1 MSSMVVSVIIFF
13 IIFGVLVTSH
23 EFGHFIVAKTG
34 GIRVNEFFVGMGPTI
49 WKKQKGETL
58 YSIKLLPI
66 GGACVFDGMDPVAE
80 EKAGYDEHS
89 FLNAPVWRRIATL
102 FAGPFA
108 NFIIAYILAVIL
120 VSFSAWNFPVINEM
134 TEDSAALEAGMQV
147 GDKFISIDGEKV
159 YMASEVTLI
168 SQFAQGSPMEI
179 VYERDGERHTTTLVP
194 KYNDEA
200 GRYYMGIY
208 LGDYQNIK
216 GASALKY
223 AWYEVRY
230 YFKATYRSLAL
241 LFRGKLTADDVSG
254 PVGMVKMVDETYEEV
269 APYGISAVILTM
281 LSLTVLLSVNL
292 GVMNLLPFPALDGGR
307 LVFQFIEVI
316 VGKPVPP
323 EKEGIVHMVGMIAL
337 LGLMVF
343 VLFND
348 ITKFTR

>member
-1 MSSMVVSVIIFF
+1 MLVSVIIFF

-23 EFGHFIVAKTG
+23 EFGHFIIAKSG
-34 GIRVNEFFVGMGPTI
+34 GIRVNEFFIGMGPTI

-66 GGACVFDGMDPVAE
+66 GGACVFDGMDPIAE
-80 EKAGYDEHS
+80 EKEGYDERS

-108 NFIIAYILAVIL
+108 NFIIAYLLAVIL
-120 VSFSAWNFPVINEM
+120 VSFSAWDFPVISDM
-134 TEDSAALEAGMQV
+134 TEDSAAVEAGMQV
-147 GDKFISIDGEKV
+147 GDKFISVDGEKV
-159 YMASEVTLI
+159 YMAGEVTMI
-168 SQFAQGSPMEI
+168 SQFAEGSPMEI
-179 VYERDGERHTTTLVP
+179 VYERDGELHTTTLLP
-194 KYNDEA
+194 KYSEDA

-208 LGDYQNIK
+208 LGEYQRIK

-230 YFKATYRSLAL
+230 YFKTTYRSLAL
-241 LFRGKLTADDVSG
+241 LVKGKLSKDDVSG
-254 PVGMVKMVDETYEEV
+254 PVGMVKIVDDTYEE
-269 APYGISAVILTM
+269 AKHYGIPTVILTM

-292 GVMNLLPFPALDGGR
+292 GVMNLLPLPALDGGR

-316 VGKPVPP
+316 FGKPVPP
-323 EKEGIVHMVGMIAL
+323 EKEGFVHMVGMIAL

>member
-1 MSSMVVSVIIFF
+1 MLVSVLIFF

-23 EFGHFIVAKTG
+23 EFGHFIIAKSG
-34 GIRVNEFFVGMGPTI
+34 GIRVNEFFIGMGPTI

-66 GGACVFDGMDPVAE
+66 GGACVFDGMDPVVE
-80 EKAGYDEHS
+80 EKEGYDEHS

-108 NFIIAYILAVIL
+108 NFIIAYILAVVL
-120 VSFSAWNFPVINEM
+120 VSFSAWNFPVINKM
-134 TEDSAALEAGMQV
+134 TDDSAAAEAGMQP
-147 GDKFISIDGEKV
+147 GDKIISVDGEKV
-159 YMASEVTLI
+159 YMAGEVTMI
-168 SQFAQGSPMEI
+168 SQFAEGSPMDI
-179 VYERDGERHTTTLVP
+179 VYERDGQRYETTLLP
-194 KYNDEA
+194 KYSEDE

-208 LGDYQNIK
+208 LGEYGKIE
-216 GASALKY
+216 GPAALKY

-230 YFKATYRSLAL
+230 YFKTTYRSLAL
-241 LFRGKLTADDVSG
+241 LVKGRLSKDDVSG
-254 PVGMVKMVDETYEEV
+254 PVGMVKMVDDTYEEV
-269 APYGISAVILTM
+269 KPYGISAVILTM

-292 GVMNLLPFPALDGGR
+292 GVMNLLPIPALDGGR

-323 EKEGIVHMVGMIAL
+323 EKEGFVHMIGMVAL
-337 LGLMVF
+337 LALMVF

-348 ITKFTR
+348 ISKFTR

>member
-1 MSSMVVSVIIFF
+1 MLVSILIFF

-23 EFGHFIVAKTG
+23 EFGHFIIAKSG

-80 EKAGYDEHS
+80 EKEGYDEHS

-108 NFIIAYILAVIL
+108 NFIIAYLLAVIL
-120 VSFSAWNFPVINEM
+120 VSFSAWNFPVINKM
-134 TEDSAALEAGMQV
+134 TEESAAAEAGMQP
-147 GDKFISIDGEKV
+147 GDKIISVDGEKV
-159 YMASEVTLI
+159 YMSGEVTMI
-168 SQFAQGSPMEI
+168 SQFAEGSPMDI
-179 VYERDGERHTTTLVP
+179 VYERDGQRYETTLLP
-194 KYNDEA
+194 KYSEDE

-208 LGDYQNIK
+208 LGEYGKIE
-216 GASALKY
+216 GPAALKY

-230 YFKATYRSLAL
+230 YFKTTYRSLAL
-241 LFRGKLTADDVSG
+241 LVKGKLSKDDVSG
-254 PVGMVKMVDETYEEV
+254 PVGMVKMVDDTYEEV
-269 APYGISAVILTM
+269 KPYGVSAVILTM

-292 GVMNLLPFPALDGGR
+292 GVMNLLPIPALDGGR

-323 EKEGIVHMVGMIAL
+323 EKEGFVHMIGMVAL
-337 LGLMVF
+337 LALMVF

-348 ITKFTR
+348 ISKFTR

>member
-1 MSSMVVSVIIFF
+1 MAVSILIFF

-23 EFGHFIVAKTG
+23 EFGHFIIAKSG

-80 EKAGYDEHS
+80 EKEGYDERS

-108 NFIIAYILAVIL
+108 NFIIAYILAVVL
-120 VSFSAWNFPVINEM
+120 VSFSAWDFPVISQM
-134 TEDSAALEAGMQV
+134 TEESAAAEAGMQP
-147 GDKFISIDGEKV
+147 GDKIISVDGEKV
-159 YMASEVTLI
+159 YMAGEVILI
-168 SQFAQGSPMEI
+168 SQFAEGSPMDI
-179 VYERDGERHTTTLVP
+179 VFERDGVRHEVTLLP
-194 KYNDEA
+194 KYSEEA

-208 LGDYQNIK
+208 LGQYGKIE
-216 GASALKY
+216 GPAALKY

-230 YFKATYRSLAL
+230 YFKTTYRSLAL
-241 LFRGKLTADDVSG
+241 LVKGKLSKDDVSG
-254 PVGMVKMVDETYEEV
+254 PVGMVKMVDDTYEEV
-269 APYGISAVILTM
+269 KPYGISAVILTM

-292 GVMNLLPFPALDGGR
+292 GVMNLLPLPALDGGR

-316 VGKPVPP
+316 VGKPVPA
-323 EKEGIVHMVGMIAL
+323 EKEGFVHMIGMIL
-337 LGLMVF
+337 LMGLMVF

-348 ITKFTR
+348 ISKFTR

>member
-1 MSSMVVSVIIFF
+1 MLVSVLIFF

-23 EFGHFIVAKTG
+23 EFGHFIIAKSG

-80 EKAGYDEHS
+80 EKEGYDEHS

-108 NFIIAYILAVIL
+108 NFIIAYLLAVIL
-120 VSFSAWNFPVINEM
+120 VSFSAWNFPVINKM
-134 TEDSAALEAGMQV
+134 TEESAAAEAGMQP
-147 GDKFISIDGEKV
+147 GDKIISVDGEKV
-159 YMASEVTLI
+159 YMSGEVTMI
-168 SQFAQGSPMEI
+168 SQFAEGSPMDI
-179 VYERDGERHTTTLVP
+179 VYERDGQRYETTLLP
-194 KYNDEA
+194 KYSEDE

-208 LGDYQNIK
+208 LGEYGKIE
-216 GASALKY
+216 GPAALKY

-230 YFKATYRSLAL
+230 YFKTTYRSLAL
-241 LFRGKLTADDVSG
+241 LVKGRLSKDDVSG
-254 PVGMVKMVDETYEEV
+254 PVGMVKMVDDTYEEV
-269 APYGISAVILTM
+269 KPYGVSAVILTM

-292 GVMNLLPFPALDGGR
+292 GVMNLLPIPALDGGR

-323 EKEGIVHMVGMIAL
+323 EKEGFVHMIGMVAL
-337 LGLMVF
+337 LALMVF

-348 ITKFTR
+348 ISKFTR

>member
-1 MSSMVVSVIIFF
+1 MLVSVLIFF

-23 EFGHFIVAKTG
+23 EFGHFIIAKSG
-34 GIRVNEFFVGMGPTI
+34 GIRVNEFFIGMGPTI

-80 EKAGYDEHS
+80 EKEGYDEHS

-108 NFIIAYILAVIL
+108 NFIIAYILAVVL
-120 VSFSAWNFPVINEM
+120 VSFSAWNFPVINKM
-134 TEDSAALEAGMQV
+134 TDESAAAEAGMLP
-147 GDKFISIDGEKV
+147 GDKIISVDGEKV
-159 YMASEVTLI
+159 YMAGEVTMI
-168 SQFAQGSPMEI
+168 SQFAEGSPMDI
-179 VYERDGERHTTTLVP
+179 VYERDGQRYVTTPLP
-194 KYNDEA
+194 KYSEDE

-208 LGDYQNIK
+208 LGEYGKIE
-216 GASALKY
+216 GPAALKY

-230 YFKATYRSLAL
+230 YFKTTYRSLAL
-241 LFRGKLTADDVSG
+241 LVKGKLSKDDVSG
-254 PVGMVKMVDETYEEV
+254 PVGMVKMVDDTYEEV
-269 APYGISAVILTM
+269 KPYGISAVILTM

-292 GVMNLLPFPALDGGR
+292 GVMNLLPIPALDGGR

-323 EKEGIVHMVGMIAL
+323 EKEGFVHMIGMVAL
-337 LGLMVF
+337 LALMVF

>member
-1 MSSMVVSVIIFF
+1 MLVSILIFF

-23 EFGHFIVAKTG
+23 EFGHFIIAKSG

-80 EKAGYDEHS
+80 EKEGYDEHS

-108 NFIIAYILAVIL
+108 NFIIAYLLAVIL
-120 VSFSAWNFPVINEM
+120 VSFSAWNFPVINKM
-134 TEDSAALEAGMQV
+134 TEESAAAEAGMQP
-147 GDKFISIDGEKV
+147 GDKIISVDGEKV
-159 YMASEVTLI
+159 YMSGEVTMI
-168 SQFAQGSPMEI
+168 SQFAEGSPMDI
-179 VYERDGERHTTTLVP
+179 VYERDGQRYETTLLP
-194 KYNDEA
+194 KYSEDE

-208 LGDYQNIK
+208 LGEYGKIE
-216 GASALKY
+216 GPAALKY

-230 YFKATYRSLAL
+230 YFKTTYRSLAL
-241 LFRGKLTADDVSG
+241 LVKGKLSKDDVSG
-254 PVGMVKMVDETYEEV
+254 PVGMVKMVDDTYEEV
-269 APYGISAVILTM
+269 KPYGISAVILTM

-292 GVMNLLPFPALDGGR
+292 GVMNLLPIPALDGGR

-323 EKEGIVHMVGMIAL
+323 EKEGFVHMIGMVAL
-337 LGLMVF
+337 LALMVF

-348 ITKFTR
+348 ISKFTR

>member
-1 MSSMVVSVIIFF
+1 MIVSILIFF
-13 IIFGVLVTSH
+13 IIFGVLVASH

-34 GIRVNEFFVGMGPTI
+34 GIRVNEFFIGMGPTI
-49 WKKQKGETL
+49 WKKKKGDTL
-58 YSIKLLPI
+58 YSLKLLPI

-80 EKAGYDEHS
+80 EKGEYDEHS

-108 NFIIAYILAVIL
+108 NFFIAYILAIVL
-120 VSFSAWNFPVINEM
+120 VSFSQWNFPVIYNM
-134 TEDSAALEAGMQV
+134 TEDSAAVEAGMQI
-147 GDKFISIDGEKV
+147 GDKFISVDGEKV
-159 YMASEVTLI
+159 YMAGEVTLI
-168 SQFAQGSPMEI
+168 SQFAEGSPMEI
-179 VYERDGERHTTTLVP
+179 VYERNGELHETTLVP
-194 KYNDEA
+194 KYSEEA

-208 LGDYQNIK
+208 LGDYEDIK
-216 GASALKY
+216 GPEALKY

-230 YFKATYRSLAL
+230 YFKTTYRSLAL
-241 LFRGKLTADDVSG
+241 LFKGKLSKDDVSG
-254 PVGMVKMVDETYEEV
+254 PVGMVKMVDDTYEEV
-269 APYGISAVILTM
+269 KPYGISAVILTM

-292 GVMNLLPFPALDGGR
+292 GVMNLLPIPALDGGR

-316 VGKPVPP
+316 FGKPVPP
-323 EKEGIVHMVGMIAL
+323 EKEGFVHMIGMIAL

>member
-1 MSSMVVSVIIFF
+1 MIVSVLIFF
-13 IIFGVLVTSH
+13 LIFGILVTSH
-23 EFGHFIVAKTG
+23 EFGHFIIAKSS
-34 GIRVNEFFVGMGPTI
+34 GIRVNEFFVGMGPTL
-49 WKKQKGETL
+49 WKKKKGETL

-80 EKAGYDEHS
+80 EKEGYDEHS

-120 VSFSAWNFPVINEM
+120 VSFAAWDFPVISKM
-134 TEDSAALEAGMQV
+134 TEDSAATEAGLLP

-159 YMASEVTLI
+159 YMAGEVTMI
-168 SQFAQGSPMEI
+168 SQFAEGSPMDI
-179 VYERDGERHTTTLVP
+179 VYERDGEIKKTTLVP
-194 KYNDEA
+194 KYDDEA

-208 LGDYQNIK
+208 LGEYGSIE
-216 GASALKY
+216 GPEALKY

-230 YFKATYRSLAL
+230 YFKTTYRSLAL
-241 LFRGKLTADDVSG
+241 LIKGKLNKDDVSG
-254 PVGMVKMVDETYEEV
+254 PVGMVKIVDDTYEEV
-269 APYGISAVILTM
+269 KPYGLSAVVLTM

-292 GVMNLLPFPALDGGR
+292 GVMNLLPLPALDGGR

-323 EKEGIVHMVGMIAL
+323 EKEGFVHMVGMLAL